1 MTDRGLLKQSR
12 RNGILQMREK
22 SQGSLWKDKN
32 IEKNMIETSEPENR
46 NQIRTFYNNIKTG

>member
-1 MTDRGLLKQSR
+1 
-12 RNGILQMREK
+12 MREK

-46 NQIRTFYNNIKTG
+46 NQIRTFYNNIETG